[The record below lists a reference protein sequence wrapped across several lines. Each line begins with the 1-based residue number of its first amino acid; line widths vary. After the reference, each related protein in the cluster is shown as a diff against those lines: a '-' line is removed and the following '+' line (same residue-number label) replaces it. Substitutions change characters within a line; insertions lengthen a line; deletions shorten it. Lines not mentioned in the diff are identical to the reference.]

1 VGDHAAPFDVNFL
14 LHPRCGKTAAEPR
27 REGCSPGIFGI
38 YQGMITFLTVLVVL
52 GMIGTLATLF
62 AGMVGIARPGSNPR
76 RSNRL
81 MQLRVIF
88 QGVTL
93 VLFALLL
100 LALRH

>member
-1 VGDHAAPFDVNFL
+1 M
-14 LHPRCGKTAAEPR
+14 LHPHRGDTAAEPS
-27 REGCSPGIFGI
+27 REGCSPAKFVI
-38 YQGMITFLTVLVVL
+38 YRGMITFLTVLVAL

-81 MQLRVIF
+81 MRLRVIF

-100 LALRH
+100 LMLRH